1 MLSWYKLKIK
11 GTNIILID
19 KEIKLYGINNK
30 KLINNNYDVNIKKKE
45 NNY

>member
-11 GTNIILID
+11 GNNIILID

-30 KLINNNYDVNIKKKE
+30 KLIKNIQRVIK
-45 NNY
+45 